1 MSTIN
6 DAIINTTVPQ
16 RGISRRSA
24 LRTGGIAAIVAG
36 LIGTAGTA
44 PAAAANEARADAPH
58 LLPSFAGYAF
68 VSAPEHR
75 DAVRYELDAFMSGLA
90 GCASVVAEVA
100 AERPG
105 LDEDK
110 LFGRLAAREMQAV
123 KWNIPAEYGEE
134 AGALMVRDVFG
145 LFAAG
150 YGRTAPRS

>member
-1 MSTIN
+1 M
-6 DAIINTTVPQ
+6 AGTTHATQENPMKNLV
-16 RGISRRSA
+16 SRRSA
-24 LRTGGIAAIVAG
+24 LKSGGIAAIMAG
-36 LIGTAGTA
+36 VIGTVGTL

-58 LLPSFAGYAF
+58 LRPSFAGYAF
-68 VSAPEHR
+68 ISGPEHR
-75 DAVRYELDAFMSGLA
+75 DAVRHELDAFVSGLA

-123 KWNIPAEYGEE
+123 KDNVRFEYGED
-134 AGALMVRDVFG
+134 AGALIARDVLG

-150 YGRTAPRS
+150 YGRTAPRV